1 MLGGLSLRYRVL
13 IATAATALM
22 GSFAHEPVKAADLGG
37 DCCAD
42 LEERVAELEATT
54 VRKGNKK
61 VSITLYGDVNHQ
73 VLFWDDGIET
83 NAYVENNS
91 YKTSRFGLKGSAKIG
106 GDWTSGYRLEIENR
120 SARSRDLDQFDDD
133 NADDPNGSLFTSGTL
148 GYTSPTRN
156 TVKHDWASLGARKT
170 TSPRTPMSLSSSSTR
185 CTPTFSIT
193 KVSSWSASSYQ
204 ETQKP

>member
-22 GSFAHEPVKAADLGG
+22 GSFAHEPVKAANLGG

-91 YKTSRFGLKGSAKIG
+91 YKTSGF
-106 GDWTSGYRLEIENR
+106 
-120 SARSRDLDQFDDD
+120 
-133 NADDPNGSLFTSGTL
+133 
-148 GYTSPTRN
+148 TSPTRN
-156 TVKHDWASLGARKT
+156 TVKHDWA
-170 TSPRTPMSLSSSSTR
+170 
-185 CTPTFSIT
+185 
-193 KVSSWSASSYQ
+193 
-204 ETQKP
+204 